1 MRQKI
6 IRFLRKDRIMD
17 RNRPYNGQ
25 SHTDEG
31 ERGKTLVEGLTMR
44 DVADC
49 MVIGFLEASGSYLE
63 NPTRNDI
70 YNVSEPPSPGAAIQ
84 CAMCTIEKMMGIF
97 PNIQQSIGV
106 SGDEPK
112 LGTVGD

>member
-1 MRQKI
+1 
-6 IRFLRKDRIMD
+6 MD

-49 MVIGFLEASGSYLE
+49 IAMGFLDASGSNPE
-63 NPTRNDI
+63 NPTRNDM
-70 YNVSEPPSPGAAIQ
+70 YKVAGSPSPGAMIN
-84 CAMCTIEKMMGIF
+84 CAMCNIETMMGIF
-97 PNIQQSIGV
+97 PNIPQPV
-106 SGDEPK
+106 EA
-112 LGTVGD
+112 TA